1 MTHIE
6 AKMFISF
13 DWGWLIVKLGIADVH
28 KTLLRIETQMT
39 VLTDSLAKT
48 GEAVDLLLSTQSLL
62 IEKLVA
68 IGADVQYLLGM
79 VNNPDLTLTPEQ
91 LSEFAARADQAI
103 DLANQ
108 YRNIAESIPDYVPEN
123 PPV

>member
-1 MTHIE
+1 
-6 AKMFISF
+6 MFISF

-28 KTLLRIETQMT
+28 ETLLRIENRMT

>member
-6 AKMFISF
+6 ATMFISF
-13 DWGWLIVKLGIADVH
+13 DWGWLSERLGIADVH
-28 KTLLRIETQMT
+28 KTLKRIETQMT

-103 DLANQ
+103 ELANQ

>member
-103 DLANQ
+103 ELANQ